1 MPVSAPADKR
11 FRRAHVPPKKKGLLQ
26 RVGWARAVVL
36 TGAMALI
43 VLGAWQA
50 ATYAL
55 SSDALHVTQVRVEGT
70 SRMSHGSVL
79 AVVDGMRG
87 QSMLAVDLDQWR
99 AELLRAVWVA
109 DAALRRE
116 LPGTVVVA
124 IRERQPLAIG
134 RIGDELYLVDERGVI
149 DEFGPTYAD
158 LDLPIVDGLSTEHAQ
173 GPDSFSVNEVRAALA
188 IRFMTAL
195 QGKPELASRVSQ
207 IDVSDPEDVVVIL
220 KQDTSRVR
228 LGNERFAERLQ
239 SYLELSGTLADRV
252 PGLDVVDLR
261 FDDRI
266 YASGQGGHAA
276 RRLKGKGE

>member
-11 FRRAHVPPKKKGLLQ
+11 FRRAHVTPKRKGLLQ
-26 RVGWARAVVL
+26 RVGWVRAGVL
-36 TGAMALI
+36 VATVALI
-43 VLGAWQA
+43 VVGAWQA

-55 SSDALHVTQVRVEGT
+55 ASDALRVTQVRVEGT

-79 AVVDGMRG
+79 TAVDGMRG

-134 RIGDELYLVDERGVI
+134 RIGDELYLVDGRGVI

-158 LDLPIVDGLSTEHAQ
+158 LDLPIVDGLSSGPAQ
-173 GPDSFSVNEVRAALA
+173 GPDTFSVSETRAALA
-188 IRFMTAL
+188 IRLMTAL
-195 QGKPELASRVSQ
+195 QDKPELARRVSQ
-207 IDVSDPEDVVVIL
+207 VDVSDPEDVVVIL
-220 KQDTSRVR
+220 KKDTSRVR

-239 SYLELSGTLADRV
+239 SYLELSGTLAERV

-266 YASGQGGHAA
+266 FASGQAGHAA
-276 RRLKGKGE
+276 RRVKGKGE